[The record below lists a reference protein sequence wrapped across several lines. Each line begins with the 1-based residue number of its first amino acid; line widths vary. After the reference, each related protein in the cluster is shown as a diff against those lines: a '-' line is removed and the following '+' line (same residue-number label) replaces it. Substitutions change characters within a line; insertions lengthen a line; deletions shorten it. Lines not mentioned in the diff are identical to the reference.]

1 MTRTSNAA
9 FFVETENQLESKSFV
24 KKVNNQKYTN
34 CATECDRIEEG
45 NAPINLKAKLQTL
58 NRFDPDH
65 SQSSLVLAKFP
76 RG

>member
-1 MTRTSNAA
+1 MRR
-9 FFVETENQLESKSFV
+9 FLWKQETEKQLESKSLV
-24 KKVNNQKYTN
+24 RKVNNQKYTN
-34 CATECDRIEEG
+34 RDTECDGIEEE
-45 NAPINLKAKLQTL
+45 NAPINFRAKFQTL